1 MASGSNQIHDVSIGP
16 HRLAG
21 RLGVPRG
28 ASGLVI
34 FAHGSGSGRHSPR
47 NNQVAAGLREAGFAT
62 LLLDLLSPEEERDR
76 RNVFDIAL
84 LASRLGEAAEWA
96 QTQPE
101 LAQLAIGYFGA
112 STGAAAALA
121 AAAEG
126 QNVAAIVS
134 RGGRPDLAGSALRAV
149 SAPTLLIVGGADIP
163 VIPLNRAAF
172 AQLSCEK
179 ELVIVP
185 GATHLFE
192 EPGTLDEVMRH
203 ATSWFRRFLPQQLQE
218 ADDDFIFTDR
228 RDAGRRLVPALMRF
242 KDQNPIVLA
251 LPRGGVPVAFEVARA
266 LDAPLDVV
274 LVRKIGAPGHEELG
288 LGAVVDGANPQ
299 IVLNDEIVRAVGADP
314 AYIKAATARQLDEI
328 ERRRRLYRGS
338 EPPLEIAGRTVIVVD
353 DGIATGGTVRAV
365 LQALTRSQPR
375 RLVLAVPVAPR
386 ETIAAL
392 RAEADEVICLLAPEP
407 FYAVGAHY
415 RDFRQTSDEDVVDL
429 LHAAKTAAAQARA

>member
-47 NNQVAAGLREAGFAT
+47 NNQVATGLREAGFAT

-84 LASRLGEAAEWA
+84 LASRLAEAADWA
-96 QTQPE
+96 QTKPE
-101 LAQLAIGYFGA
+101 LAHLAIGYFGA
-112 STGAAAALA
+112 STGAAAALV

-126 QNVAAIVS
+126 QNVTAIVS
-134 RGGRPDLAGSALRAV
+134 RGGRPDLAGSALRTV
-149 SAPTLLIVGGADIP
+149 SAPTLLIVGGDDIP

-172 AQLSCEK
+172 AELSCEK

-218 ADDDFIFTDR
+218 ADDDFIFADR

-242 KDQNPIVLA
+242 KNQNPIVLA

-288 LGAVVDGANPQ
+288 IGAVVDGANPQ

-338 EPPLEIAGRTVIVVD
+338 EPPLKIAGRTVVVVD

-365 LQALTRSQPR
+365 LQALARSEPQ

-386 ETIAAL
+386 ETIETL

-429 LHAAKTAAAQARA
+429 LHAAKTAATQTRG

>member
-1 MASGSNQIHDVSIGP
+1 MAFGTGHLSDVSIGP

-21 RLGVPRG
+21 ILGVPRG

-84 LASRLGEAAEWA
+84 LSSRLAEAADWA
-96 QTQPE
+96 QARPE
-101 LAQLAIGYFGA
+101 LADLAIGYFGA
-112 STGAAAALA
+112 STGAAAALV

-134 RGGRPDLAGSALRAV
+134 RGGRPDLAGSALRTV

-163 VIPLNRAAF
+163 VIPLNHAAF

-179 ELVIVP
+179 EFVTVP
-185 GATHLFE
+185 DATHLFE
-192 EPGTLDEVMRH
+192 EPGALDEVMRH
-203 ATSWFRRFLPQQLQE
+203 ATSWFQRFLSPQSRE
-218 ADDDFIFTDR
+218 TDDGLSFADR

-242 KDQNPIVLA
+242 KQQKPIILA
-251 LPRGGVPVAFEVARA
+251 LPRGGVPVAVEVARA
-266 LDAPLDVV
+266 LHAPLDVV

-299 IVLNDEIVRAVGADP
+299 IVLNDEIVREVGADP
-314 AYIKAATARQLDEI
+314 AYIKAETARQLDEI

-338 EPPLEIAGRTVIVVD
+338 EPPLKITGRTVIVVD
-353 DGIATGGTVRAV
+353 DGIATGGTVRAA
-365 LQALTRSQPR
+365 LQALRRSQPR
-375 RLVLAVPVAPR
+375 RLVLAVPVGPR
-386 ETIAAL
+386 ETIESL
-392 RAEADEVICLLAPEP
+392 QAEADEVICLHTPEP

-415 RDFRQTSDEDVVDL
+415 RDFRQTSDEDVVTL
-429 LHAAKTAAAQARA
+429 LRAAKQPAAQTRA

>member
-1 MASGSNQIHDVSIGP
+1 M
-16 HRLAG
+16 
-21 RLGVPRG
+21 
-28 ASGLVI
+28 
-34 FAHGSGSGRHSPR
+34 
-47 NNQVAAGLREAGFAT
+47 
-62 LLLDLLSPEEERDR
+62 
-76 RNVFDIAL
+76 
-84 LASRLGEAAEWA
+84 
-96 QTQPE
+96 
-101 LAQLAIGYFGA
+101 
-112 STGAAAALA
+112 
-121 AAAEG
+121 
-126 QNVAAIVS
+126 
-134 RGGRPDLAGSALRAV
+134 
-149 SAPTLLIVGGADIP
+149 
-163 VIPLNRAAF
+163 
-172 AQLSCEK
+172 
-179 ELVIVP
+179 P

-218 ADDDFIFTDR
+218 IDDDFVFADR

-386 ETIAAL
+386 ETIEAL
-392 RAEADEVICLLAPEP
+392 RAEADEVICLLDAR
-407 FYAVGAHY
+407 AVLCGRRALS
-415 RDFRQTSDEDVVDL
+415 RFSPDL
-429 LHAAKTAAAQARA
+429 GRGRGGPAARCEESSCAAAGIGPRSDFHYCPPAALPSPPRPPRAAAGSRRRGSR